1 MKPTGSPPPRP
12 VFRSLPA
19 VESIESTGEYGSY
32 RVVLREPGGE
42 AKAAVFSVVEGPGGL
57 TGARPDWDIFWMWP
71 GDAQSVRSIIDQVV
85 TLHEEAS
92 GAL

>member
-1 MKPTGSPPPRP
+1 MNRGGPPPPP

-19 VESIESTGEYGSY
+19 VESIEGTDEYGSY

-42 AKAAVFSVVEGPGGL
+42 AKVAVFSVFEAAGGI
-57 TGARPDWDIFWMWP
+57 TGARTDWDIFWMWP
-71 GDAQSVRSIIDQVV
+71 GDAQSLRSIIEEVV
-85 TLHEEAS
+85 TFHEEAT